1 MVEKSNATTQLPIS
15 TQVDKIL
22 MHGTIDQFKAAVFE
36 MLEEVPLNELETQ
49 LLNRFLSEPTDCA
62 PKVADL
68 LNKVSK
74 RVAD

>member
-1 MVEKSNATTQLPIS
+1 
-15 TQVDKIL
+15 

-74 RVAD
+74 RLAD